1 MTTDRNGL
9 EVLGTDEC
17 LRLLRSASLGRIGI
31 TSRALPVI
39 LPVNYRVD
47 DRWILFRTSP
57 GTKLDAATRNAVVA
71 FEVDQV
77 DPVYHSG
84 WSVLVTGVATDAT
97 SGAADDADD
106 EMSATP
112 RWAPGHRERLVAISI
127 DEISGRR
134 LEPGALRGGWDLHN
148 VD

>member
-9 EVLGTDEC
+9 EVLNDDEC
-17 LRLLRSASLGRIGI
+17 LRLLRSASIGRIGI
-31 TSRALPVI
+31 SSRALPVI

-47 DRWILFRTSP
+47 DRCILFRTSA
-57 GTKLDAATRNAVVA
+57 GTKLDAATHNAVVA

-84 WSVLVTGVATDAT
+84 WSVLVTGIARDAT
-97 SGAADDADD
+97 AEVGDGAR
-106 EMSATP
+106 SATP
-112 RWAPGHRERLVAISI
+112 RWAPGTDDRLVAISI

-134 LEPGALRGGWDLHN
+134 LEPGALRPVWELH
-148 VD
+148 DSG